1 MRLRGDVVP
10 PVVAVAVGFWGV
22 TVPSFWR
29 DESVSAMAAVM
40 PLRDLWRLLGA
51 IDAVHALYYLLLRPF
66 AAIGTNELV
75 LRLPSVVATALAAYG
90 VAVVGRRLASER
102 AGVVAGVVY
111 ALMPIVSRYAQ
122 ETRSYALVTAVAVL
136 ATWTLLNALEDRR
149 WSRFAFYAASLALLG
164 WLHLFALLIVL
175 AHGVTV
181 LAWRRRELLRWGAA
195 VAGAMAVV
203 APLALVASRE
213 REQVLWLQRPGP
225 ADLLDFAH
233 QAGGT
238 WWAVGLLG
246 VLVVAG
252 TVCAFREARP
262 LALVALPWAFLPVL
276 ASFAISQ
283 VEPIYHPR
291 YLLFCVPAVAL
302 LAGAAFLPAFLPS
315 FRPSSPPSSRPA
327 VLPAALRGWRSW
339 VVPVVVVGLLAA
351 LTVPAQ
357 ILLRQPDARPDDLRT
372 LSSTLSAE
380 IRPGDAVLFVPFRYR
395 LFVGVYGSPY
405 RVLDDLTYAPG
416 RAKPRSR
423 SQFRMVAGEFQR
435 VWMVSAVPKKY
446 CPTDVRCQAL
456 IKDSRFRRTTQ
467 RRFGRI
473 FVTLYTRR

>member
-1 MRLRGDVVP
+1 MVP
-10 PVVAVAVGFWGV
+10 PVAAAVVGFWGV

-75 LRLPSVVATALAAYG
+75 LRLPSVVATAAAAYG

-213 REQVLWLQRPGP
+213 REQVFWLKRPGF

-252 TVCAFREARP
+252 TVCAFRHARP

-302 LAGAAFLPAFLPS
+302 LVGAAFLPA
-315 FRPSSPPSSRPA
+315 
-327 VLPAALRGWRSW
+327 VLPAVLRGWRSW
-339 VVPVVVVGLLAA
+339 LIPVVAVGLLAA
-351 LTVPAQ
+351 LTLPAQ
-357 ILLRQPDARPDDLRT
+357 VLLRRPDARPDDLRT

-416 RAKPRSR
+416 RTKPRSR
-423 SQFRMVAGEFQR
+423 SQFRVVAGEFQR